1 MIAVDAK
8 KVIEIML
15 KPDGGCPFFA
25 SKLIKEFGQEF
36 DYGRM
41 GQKMF
46 EEKFKSQPFDFGK
59 GVWKDGRKHK
69 GTSP

>member
-1 MIAVDAK
+1 MIEVDAK

-15 KPDGGCPFFA
+15 KADGGCPFCA

-36 DYGRM
+36 GYRGL

-46 EEKFKSQPFDFGK
+46 EERYKSEPFDFEK
-59 GVWKDGRKHK
+59 GEWKDGRKHK
-69 GTSP
+69 ATGP